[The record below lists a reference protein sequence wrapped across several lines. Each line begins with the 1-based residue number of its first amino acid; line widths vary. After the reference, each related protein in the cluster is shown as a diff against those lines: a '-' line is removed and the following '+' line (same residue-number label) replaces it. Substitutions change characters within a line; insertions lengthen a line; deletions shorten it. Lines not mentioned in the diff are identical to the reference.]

1 MKVMIFDGSM
11 EELLIAVYKVYLD
24 KMDPI
29 LYRKEDYVMNLIE
42 EPYEIAFCDEQFQ
55 RVRKSMTDK
64 FLSESLNTISYA
76 LKHQSRE
83 SPTLVLR
90 YIIACFKN
98 PKEGINYQDSL
109 ILKVIKM
116 ARQVQLESHRFTGF
130 VRFSVVDGLYVSKIS
145 PDHDVLE
152 FIAPHFTD
160 RYRDQRFIIYD
171 EKRHRALFSQDGQSL
186 FRNGIDL
193 DEKLLQKDAFTSYW
207 MQYYKHISIQERKN
221 PSAQKRSMPLRYWNN
236 LVETQEGEASRN
248 DKGLWNPVDGVPD
261 VIL

>member
-1 MKVMIFDGSM
+1 M
-11 EELLIAVYKVYLD
+11 EELLVAVYKVYLD
-24 KMDPI
+24 KMDPV
-29 LYRKEDYVMNLIE
+29 LYRKDDYVMNLIE
-42 EPYEIAFCDEQFQ
+42 EPYEIIFCDEQFQ

-64 FLSESLNTISYA
+64 FLAESLDTISYA
-76 LKHQSRE
+76 LKHQSHQ

-90 YIIACFKN
+90 YIIACFKK

-171 EKRHRALFSQDGQSL
+171 EIRHRALFSQNGQSL
-186 FRNGIDL
+186 FRNGIVL
-193 DEKLLQKDAFTSYW
+193 DEKLLQKDSFTSYW
-207 MQYYKHISIQERKN
+207 KQYFEHISIRERKN

-236 LVETQEGEASRN
+236 LIETQNGEASRN
-248 DKGLWNPVDGVPD
+248 DKGLWNPVDGVSESSSDAIPRPK
-261 VIL
+261 